1 MPRVRLIAL
10 APDRWRS
17 NRRWRSQRK
26 PPAICSLGEAC
37 YRLISANGF
46 LVTSETER
54 RLRVAARAMS
64 LSSACMLTS
73 PGYNPFAGRSGE
85 ERRDWLLFVLWLTRQ
100 QHSAAGAWRH
110 VEWVLRLRP
119 PRRSSPR
126 NSRAW
131 SLSSSSLPCSGR
143 DLVKPCRLFA
153 RRAARSAP
161 SKACRSPVRS
171 ATTRSAS
178 SRVSSPLCNAAR
190 WRGLGCPAATIVL
203 PSPTAR
209 QADQRVDS
217 HPPFNLSH

>member
-1 MPRVRLIAL
+1 M
-10 APDRWRS
+10 
-17 NRRWRSQRK
+17 
-26 PPAICSLGEAC
+26 
-37 YRLISANGF
+37 ISANGF

-171 ATTRSAS
+171 AKVSPGARPAGIGCGVGGSAIQGSLSERGNGDTCRQKATR
-178 SRVSSPLCNAAR
+178 VHKLCQVR
-190 WRGLGCPAATIVL
+190 
-203 PSPTAR
+203 
-209 QADQRVDS
+209 
-217 HPPFNLSH
+217 PF

>member
-1 MPRVRLIAL
+1 
-10 APDRWRS
+10 
-17 NRRWRSQRK
+17 
-26 PPAICSLGEAC
+26 
-37 YRLISANGF
+37 LISANGF

-131 SLSSSSLPCSGR
+131 SLSSSSLPCSGLPQPGEKR
-143 DLVKPCRLFA
+143 NDALGVFEGEFA
-153 RRAARSAP
+153 
-161 SKACRSPVRS
+161 
-171 ATTRSAS
+171 
-178 SRVSSPLCNAAR
+178 LMQ
-190 WRGLGCPAATIVL
+190 RGAVAWVGLPGGDNRFAQPDGEAGRPAGG
-203 PSPTAR
+203 
-209 QADQRVDS
+209 Q
-217 HPPFNLSH
+217 PPAIQPKSLKY